1 MEKSDDSGNLQ
12 IALIGTLAIADAIC
26 IKLWLVME
34 EIRLALN
41 DPHAMAFIITD
52 EKVVSDSKK
61 AEAMLDSAQSGFRD
75 TESAVLLFSVTL
87 TLITLAM
94 ILKVARGLFRGRTQ
108 PSAGGRAIGV
118 RRHG

>member
-1 MEKSDDSGNLQ
+1 MEKSDDSSNLQ

-26 IKLWLVME
+26 VKLWLVME

-52 EKVVSDSKK
+52 DKVVSDSKK
-61 AEAMLDSAQSGFRD
+61 AEAMLESAQSGFRD

-87 TLITLAM
+87 TLITIAM
-94 ILKVARGLFRGRTQ
+94 VLKVGKDLFRGRTR
-108 PSAGGRAIGV
+108 PSEGGLATGV
-118 RRHG
+118 RRRG

>member
-1 MEKSDDSGNLQ
+1 MEKSDNNNLK

-26 IKLWLVME
+26 IKLWFVME
-34 EIRLALN
+34 EVRLALT
-41 DPHAMAFIITD
+41 DPNAMAFIITN

-61 AEAMLDSAQSGFRD
+61 AEAMLDSAQRGFKD

-94 ILKVARGLFRGRTQ
+94 MLRVGRDMLKEKTPQSLGDLAT
-108 PSAGGRAIGV
+108 GGRK
-118 RRHG
+118 RK